1 MKKLTIP
8 LFLLLICGLRLG
20 AQQINGGQIYF
31 QSYTSASE
39 RLTSQPMYVSC
50 PTNYSVA
57 LNQGT
62 YGTSVTN
69 RMMKASNGNTMQYQL
84 FTDATYSTNWGN
96 TTGSEVTG
104 TSANGIN
111 VYVYAQIPALQA
123 FSPSGNFRYSDT
135 VTATLTCG
143 STQINS
149 TISVQVQEV
158 DTGCGISASDLSF
171 GNYTGT
177 ALNATTTIQVGC
189 SNGTYNVG
197 LSAGTATGATV
208 SNRSMTLTGGITLL
222 KYDLLR
228 GSYTGSNWG
237 QTIGTDTV
245 TGSGTGFVQSL
256 IVYGKIP
263 AGQSVA
269 QGTYTDTITATITY

>member
-1 MKKLTIP
+1 
-8 LFLLLICGLRLG
+8 LF
-20 AQQINGGQIYF
+20 
-31 QSYTSASE
+31 E
-39 RLTSQPMYVSC
+39 RH
-50 PTNYSVA
+50 
-57 LNQGT
+57 
-62 YGTSVTN
+62 
-69 RMMKASNGNTMQYQL
+69 
-84 FTDATYSTNWGN
+84 
-96 TTGSEVTG
+96 
-104 TSANGIN
+104 
-111 VYVYAQIPALQA
+111 
-123 FSPSGNFRYSDT
+123 
-135 VTATLTCG
+135 
-143 STQINS
+143 
-149 TISVQVQEV
+149 
-158 DTGCGISASDLSF
+158 
-171 GNYTGT
+171 
-177 ALNATTTIQVGC
+177 
-189 SNGTYNVG
+189 NVG

>member
-1 MKKLTIP
+1 
-8 LFLLLICGLRLG
+8 
-20 AQQINGGQIYF
+20 
-31 QSYTSASE
+31 
-39 RLTSQPMYVSC
+39 
-50 PTNYSVA
+50 
-57 LNQGT
+57 
-62 YGTSVTN
+62 
-69 RMMKASNGNTMQYQL
+69 MMKASNGNTMQYQL

-189 SNGTYNVG
+189 SNGTM
-197 LSAGTATGATV
+197 LA
-208 SNRSMTLTGGITLL
+208 
-222 KYDLLR
+222 
-228 GSYTGSNWG
+228 
-237 QTIGTDTV
+237 
-245 TGSGTGFVQSL
+245 
-256 IVYGKIP
+256 
-263 AGQSVA
+263 
-269 QGTYTDTITATITY
+269 